1 MNSII
6 KRRGGIA
13 AGLLALVGM
22 VVFVDSAMAFDLG
35 GIVNQAG
42 QAIQQ
47 QNEQNVIPNTDN
59 AGQTGQQQT
68 GQNGIQNTGNAGQM
82 GQQQA
87 ALDVILNMRNAGQ
100 VIQQQAGQ
108 QQTEQILRQQVTPT
122 RFPLRPVLTLQGG
135 TVYWASN
142 LVLDGRHEYWV
153 YVDSSHNPWLATN
166 AGASGRWANYNV
178 GVNGLSNAGGGKPM
192 LGIAVHNGVVYI
204 PYIAGDGSLDLTY
217 NPTGNPAGPWV
228 QATIVTPNPNCVSTG
243 LGCETTDPSAALSG
257 ANLVVVFD
265 DAPGGAGGTAS
276 GHANDVYDA
285 TLPLSAL
292 SSQSGG
298 SPAWNIGNLTGN
310 PASPAYMAGGSGT
323 SYAPFVTSNGS
334 YLDVA
339 WQSGGSALSFIGGA
353 SHGLRQTAFT
363 LPGAF
368 NEEMQVAVG
377 GADGTASLC
386 PSCADMST
394 AGGVAAIAMIANGQT
409 GYVNYAATNAGG
421 SWSYQLLPG
430 SVATNNGSDRPSAAV
445 GLCGP
450 AVAYDTPS
458 SHTGTSQVHVAIFL
472 GGQWRPQA
480 VGVAQ
485 RNSNDPQFPALA
497 AATSDGFDLVY
508 VSDDSGSPKL
518 YAQFIGCRP
527 PVVGAVSPGSGPA
540 IGGTLVTLTGSGF
553 TGATQVVFQSEDV
566 SGSGGPAAR
575 LTVVSDTQITVV
587 TPRGRG
593 TVDVLVTTPVGSS
606 AVTKGGADAFTYTG
620 GDHRPAGGR
629 SGARKNVGNGIVVSA
644 SENANH

>member
-6 KRRGGIA
+6 KRRGGFA
-13 AGLLALVGM
+13 AGLRALVGM

-35 GIVNQAG
+35 GIVDQAV

-47 QNEQNVIPNTDN
+47 QTGQNVIPNTGN

-68 GQNGIQNTGNAGQM
+68 G
-82 GQQQA
+82 
-87 ALDVILNMRNAGQ
+87 LDVILNMRNAGQ
-100 VIQQQAGQ
+100 VIQQQAEQ
-108 QQTEQILRQQVTPT
+108 QQTGQIFRQPVKPT
-122 RFPLRPVLTLQGG
+122 RFPLRPVLALQGG

-142 LVLDGRHEYWV
+142 LVLDGRYEYWV

-166 AGASGRWANYNV
+166 AGASGRWANYSV

-298 SPAWNIGNLTGN
+298 GSPAWNIGNLTGN

-363 LPGAF
+363 LPGTF

-377 GADGTASLC
+377 GAGGTASLC
-386 PSCADMST
+386 PSCADMSA

-409 GYVNYAATNAGG
+409 VYVNYAATNAGG
-421 SWSYQLLPG
+421 SWSDQLLPG

-445 GLCGP
+445 GSCGP
-450 AVAYDTPS
+450 AVAYDTLMGS
-458 SHTGTSQVHVAIFL
+458 NAYTSQVQVAIFS
-472 GGQWRPQA
+472 GGQWLPQV

-485 RNSNDPQFPALA
+485 RNSNSPQFPTLA
-497 AATSDGFDLVY
+497 AAGNGFDLVY
-508 VSDDSGSPKL
+508 VSDERGSPQL
-518 YAQFIGCRP
+518 YAQFVACHP
-527 PVVGAVSPGSGPA
+527 PVV
-540 IGGTLVTLTGSGF
+540 TGS
-553 TGATQVVFQSEDV
+553 A
-566 SGSGGPAAR
+566 PAAIR
-575 LTVVSDTQITVV
+575 RSE
-587 TPRGRG
+587 TPR
-593 TVDVLVTTPVGSS
+593 
-606 AVTKGGADAFTYTG
+606 
-620 GDHRPAGGR
+620 
-629 SGARKNVGNGIVVSA
+629 
-644 SENANH
+644 